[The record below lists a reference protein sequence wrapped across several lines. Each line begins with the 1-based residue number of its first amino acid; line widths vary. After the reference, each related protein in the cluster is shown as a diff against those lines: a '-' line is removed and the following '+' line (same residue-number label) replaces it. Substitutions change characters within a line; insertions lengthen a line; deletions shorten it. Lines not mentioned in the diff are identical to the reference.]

1 MTFILRRLVQAI
13 PVIILASIPIFLI
26 LHAAPGDPALMLA
39 GEDAPDSVVAAIK
52 RELRLD
58 QPLVIQYVTWLGDLV
73 RGDMGKSFLSGA
85 PVSLLIS
92 QRLPATIELA
102 LTAMTLSVLIA
113 IPLGALAAI
122 HRGKLVDKLI
132 TVGTTFGIAV
142 PNFWIG
148 ILLVLLFGLLFHL
161 LPAGGRVSFQEDPFQ
176 AVRFLILPSLT
187 LAIALSAN
195 LIRFVRAS
203 MLEVLPQ
210 DFVRTARSKGLR
222 PRVVIFRHA
231 LRNSL
236 IPMLTVLGVQ
246 FGRLL
251 AGSIIIESIFT
262 WPGIGSLMLTAI
274 RSRDFPVIQGTL
286 ALFMF
291 IVIFT
296 NLLTDMLYGVIDPRI
311 RLRGK

>member
-13 PVIILASIPIFLI
+13 PVIILASIPIFMI

-39 GEDAPDSVVAAIK
+39 GEDASDAQIEAV
-52 RELRLD
+52 RRNLGLD
-58 QPLVIQYVTWLGDLV
+58 RPLVEQYVTWLRDLVTGDLG
-73 RGDMGKSFLSGA
+73 RSFISGL
-85 PVSLLIS
+85 PVSRLII

-102 LTAMTLSVLIA
+102 VTAMILSVLISV
-113 IPLGALAAI
+113 PLGAWAAVS
-122 HRGKLVDKLI
+122 RGKTVDRLI

-142 PNFWIG
+142 PNFWIA
-148 ILLVLLFGLLFHL
+148 ILLVLLFGLTLRL
-161 LPAGGRVSFQEDPFQ
+161 LPAGGYVSILDDPLRGF
-176 AVRFLILPSLT
+176 VYLILPAGT
-187 LAIALSAN
+187 LAISLSAN
-195 LIRFVRAS
+195 LARFVRAS

-210 DFVRTARSKGLR
+210 DYIRTARSKGLR
-222 PRVVIFRHA
+222 SGLVIYRHA

-262 WPGIGSLMLTAI
+262 WPGIGNLMLTAI

-286 ALFMF
+286 AFFML
-291 IVIFT
+291 IVILT
-296 NLLTDMLYGVIDPRI
+296 NLFTDMMYGAVDPRI
-311 RLRGK
+311 RLRGR